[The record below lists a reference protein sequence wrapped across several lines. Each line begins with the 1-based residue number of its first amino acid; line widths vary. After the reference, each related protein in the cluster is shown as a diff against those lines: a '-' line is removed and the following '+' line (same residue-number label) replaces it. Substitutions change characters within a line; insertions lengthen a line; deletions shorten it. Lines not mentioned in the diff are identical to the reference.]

1 MTEQNGHITLKVIMG
16 YMLLILLA
24 VCSVVYIYN
33 IIDQVSEEEDPDK
46 KSRQK
51 IYLVTNTLSLLY
63 ESEAMGQLIGMPENE
78 FKHFNQKL
86 DKALKNMNSLRELV
100 TDSSQLLKI
109 DTINDLL
116 QQKRRNTRLLLETWN
131 ETNTERL
138 YDRNIEDAIARQ
150 DTIIKQMEVQ
160 ERIIIKQ
167 DTIITPQKTRGF
179 FRRLAEVFVP
189 EKGDSSVK
197 VNTTRQI
204 VTDTLL
210 NAFNPSDTIV
220 SVLKDIQS
228 NVADQRK
235 QLLDVLL
242 MRAANL
248 RYSNS
253 VITSKINQMLRDIE
267 EEDMNISFERMQ
279 KKQSLLRD
287 STFLIA
293 GIAIISLIVVVIFII
308 MITRDVSRSKYYRE
322 QLEKAKLYAENLLH
336 SREKMMLTISHDIR
350 APLSS
355 IIGYIELLSRRKPD
369 ERQRYYL
376 ENMTGSSNH
385 ILSLVNDLLDFH
397 RLESG
402 QMEIH
407 PVPFSI
413 SALFQEIY
421 TSFRPLAEAKG
432 LDFVLNLKEEG
443 IDRIYSG
450 DPIRIRQVV
459 GNLLSNAIKFTREGR
474 VVMVVKLTVYKGG
487 STMDAEDRQ
496 WCANGYQ
503 LVVCISDTG
512 SGIPEEE
519 RERIFGEFTRLS
531 ETEKEEGF
539 GLGLSITRKLIELM
553 GGKLSLD
560 STLGKGSDF
569 EILLPLSLSDVQ
581 ALSNVSVAAD
591 VETDISIHTDR
602 EIHCLLVDDD
612 PLQLALTEEFLK
624 HSRIQVV
631 CCTNPFTVSELLKE
645 TSFDVI
651 ITDIQ
656 MPGMDGYQLLQVI
669 RTSGAPGG
677 NTVPVIALSASL
689 AKESGHYME
698 VGFTGFLNKPFT
710 GVRLISLLNE
720 LLKVD
725 INPIIRLNFDS
736 LTAFAG
742 DDKKASATILR
753 SFTEETAKNIQV
765 LQHALRHADREEAA
779 KMSHKLIP
787 IFTMLGASVLV
798 GQLRI
803 LERDSLTMPDNAW
816 QLLLSDVI
824 TQVLEVMEHTRKSL
838 FSN

>member
-1 MTEQNGHITLKVIMG
+1 MTEQHGHITLKVIMG

-33 IIDQVSEEEDPDK
+33 IIDQVADDENPEN
-46 KSRQK
+46 KSRRK

-78 FKHFNQKL
+78 FRHFNQKL

-100 TDSSQLLKI
+100 ADSFQLLKI

-116 QQKRRNTRLLLETWN
+116 EQKRRNTRLLLETWN

-150 DTIIKQMEVQ
+150 DTVIEQMEVQ
-160 ERIIIKQ
+160 ERVIVRQ
-167 DTIITPQKTRGF
+167 DTTITPQKNRGF

-189 EKGDSSVK
+189 AKGDSSVK

-210 NAFNPSDTIV
+210 NVFNPSDTIV
-220 SVLKDIQS
+220 RVLKDIQS

-235 QLLDVLL
+235 LLIDELL
-242 MRAANL
+242 ARAANL

-253 VITSKINQMLRDIE
+253 IITSKINQMLRDIE
-267 EEDMNISFERMQ
+267 EEDMNISLERMQ
-279 KKQSLLRD
+279 KKQSLLRE
-287 STFLIA
+287 STYLIA
-293 GIAIISLIVVVIFII
+293 GIAIISLIVVIIFII

-355 IIGYIELLSRRKPD
+355 IIGYIELLLRRKPD

-413 SALFQEIY
+413 STLFHEIY
-421 TSFRPLAEAKG
+421 TSFKPLAETKG
-432 LDFVLNLKEEG
+432 LDFILNLKEEG
-443 IDRIYSG
+443 ADRIYSG

-459 GNLLSNAIKFTREGR
+459 GNLLSNAIKFTQEGR
-474 VVMVVKLTVYKGG
+474 VVLVVKLTAYEGG
-487 STMDAEDRQ
+487 LGVNAG
-496 WCANGYQ
+496 GYQ
-503 LVVCISDTG
+503 LSVTISDTG
-512 SGIPEEE
+512 SGIPEAEQ
-519 RERIFGEFTRLS
+519 ERIFGEFTRLS
-531 ETEKEEGF
+531 EAEKEEGF

-553 GGKLSLD
+553 GGKLVLD
-560 STLGKGSDF
+560 SMPGKGSDF
-569 EILLPLSLSDVQ
+569 KILLPL
-581 ALSNVSVAAD
+581 ALSEVQSLPKIQVPAD
-591 VETDISIHTDR
+591 NESDLVIRTDS
-602 EIHCLLVDDD
+602 EIRCLLVDDD

-624 HSRIQVV
+624 RSHVHVI
-631 CCTNPFTVSELLKE
+631 CCTNPFTVSGLLKE

-656 MPGMDGYQLLQVI
+656 MPGMDGYQLLQAI
-669 RTSGAPGG
+669 RSSGSAGAG
-677 NTVPVIALSASL
+677 TIPVIALSASL
-689 AKESGHYME
+689 AQESGHYTE

-710 GVRLISLLNE
+710 AVQLISLLNK
-720 LLKVD
+720 LLKLD
-725 INPIIRLNFDS
+725 IHSGMNLNLDS
-736 LTAFAG
+736 MTAFAG
-742 DDKKASATILR
+742 DDQEASATILQT
-753 SFTEETAKNIQV
+753 FIEETTKNVRIFQQA
-765 LQHALRHADREEAA
+765 LQLSDREEVAR
-779 KMSHKLIP
+779 MSHKLIP
-787 IFTMLGASVLV
+787 IFTMLGTSDLV
-798 GQLRI
+798 EQLR
-803 LERDSLTMPDNAW
+803 LFEKDSLTMSDNHW
-816 QLLLSDVI
+816 RTLLSAVI
-824 TQVLEVMEHTRKSL
+824 SQISEVVKHTEKSL
-838 FSN
+838 SSK